1 MACFDQ
7 LDATN
12 ILKAELNGTNYTSPG
27 GTVATLLGTSA
38 PTATG
43 NMTQLGGGTGY
54 TTGGTYMTFTI
65 ASAAA
70 TSNSSTAT
78 WTNGSGGAWSIVGI
92 EIWNTAAS
100 TRHLF
105 GSWTGQPVSIA
116 NGNAFAIAAAGIA
129 VSLV

>member
-1 MACFDQ
+1 MAMFDQ
-7 LDATN
+7 ADATL
-12 ILKAELNGTNYTSPG
+12 ILKAELNATNYTAPTS
-27 GTVATLLGTSA
+27 VQCLLGTSA

-43 NMTQLGGGTGY
+43 NMTQLSGTGY
-54 TTGGTYMTFTI
+54 TAGGTVMTFNT

-78 WTNGSGGAWSIVGI
+78 WTNGSGSSWSIVGI
-92 EIWNTAAS
+92 EIWNNGAT

-105 GSWTGQPVSIA
+105 GSWVGEPITIA
-116 NGNAFAIAAAGIA
+116 NTNAFAIAAAGIS

>member
-1 MACFDQ
+1 MAMFDQ
-7 LDATN
+7 TDATN

-38 PTATG
+38 PSATA
-43 NMTQLGGGTGY
+43 NMTQLTGTGY
-54 TTGGTYMTFTI
+54 TAGGTYMTFNT

-70 TSNSSTAT
+70 TTNASTAT
-78 WTNGSGGAWSIVGI
+78 WTNSSGSGWSIVGI

-105 GSWTGQPVSIA
+105 GTWTGEPVMIA
-116 NGNAFAIAAAGIA
+116 NTNSFAIAAAGIS